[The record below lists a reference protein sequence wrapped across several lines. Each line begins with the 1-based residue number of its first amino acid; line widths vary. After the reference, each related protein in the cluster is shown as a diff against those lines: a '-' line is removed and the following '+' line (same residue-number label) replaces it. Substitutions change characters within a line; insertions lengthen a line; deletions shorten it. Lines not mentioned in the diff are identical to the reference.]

1 MPVVAAGNSV
11 NPALWFA
18 RLNTE
23 FEMGQRLDVDAERVG
38 RGTL

>member
-18 RLNTE
+18 RLDTE
-23 FEMGQRLDVDAERVG
+23 FEMGQRLDVEAKRLG
-38 RGTL
+38 RSAL